1 MILYHGT
8 NLDIASISLNMCR
21 PYKDF
26 GRGFYL
32 TSIEEQA
39 RKMAYRVSK
48 IYGGKQIINVYEID
62 DDFLLKKE
70 LSIKNFGTAVTEQW
84 ATFVMNNR
92 NRDFADFENML
103 CNFDCK
109 YDIVAGPVANDDLAM
124 LFREY
129 HKHAIH
135 LDVLLKE
142 LSYKETTNQVSFHTQ
157 RAVELL
163 RKTGVIYG

>member
-135 LDVLLKE
+135 LYVLLKE

>member
-8 NLDIASISLNMCR
+8 NVDIASISLNMCR

-26 GRGFYL
+26 GKGFYL
-32 TSIEEQA
+32 TSLEEQA

-48 IYGGKQIINVYEID
+48 IYGGKPVINTYEID
-62 DDFLLKKE
+62 NDFLLNKE
-70 LSIKNFGTAVTEQW
+70 LSIVDFGTEVTEEW

-92 NRDFADFENML
+92 NRKFFDYGNKL

-109 YDIVAGPVANDDLAM
+109 YDIVSGPIANDDLAI

-129 HKHAIH
+129 HKHAIS
-135 LDVLLKE
+135 LDVLLNE
-142 LSYKETTNQVSFHTQ
+142 LAYKESTNQISFHTEK
-157 RAVELL
+157 AIMLL
-163 RKTGVIYG
+163 RKVGVTYG

>member
-48 IYGGKQIINVYEID
+48 IYGGKQIIKVYEID